1 MGTNDTA
8 RSSLSSIKKDYRAL
22 GVAVWDSGVQVV
34 FSSVLPVKGRGSNGY
49 RTGATGRV
57 SAT

>member
-22 GVAVWDSGVQVV
+22 GVVVRDSGVRLV
-34 FSSVLPVKGRGSNGY
+34 FSSILPVKGKGFEKASGI
-49 RTGATGRV
+49 
-57 SAT
+57 